1 MRVYAYVFCGCYE
14 HGRVKRPPP
23 DPEIVGVL
31 TNGDVAC
38 HHPTPAQ
45 CKAFEAWRLHACRHL
60 NGVVT
65 GGELGHRLPREALH
79 QVMRP
84 HHRAFPI
91 FVRKVLGCKPQT
103 RFSHL
108 TLKQVARLEVELS
121 RFKNFH
127 LPDRKCDNEL
137 QYYRGQMKQ
146 LVRAALKLQRPIAM

>member
-1 MRVYAYVFCGCYE
+1 MKLQAYVFCGCYE
-14 HGRVKRPPP
+14 HGPVKRPPP

-45 CKAFEAWRLHACRHL
+45 HMAFVAWRNHACRHRDGL
-60 NGVVT
+60 VT
-65 GGELGHRLPREALH
+65 GGQLGHRLPREVL
-79 QVMRP
+79 
-84 HHRAFPI
+84 HRAMFPHRRTFPI

-108 TLKQVARLEVELS
+108 TVKQVAKLQVELT

-127 LPDRKCDNEL
+127 LADRKCDKEL
-137 QYYRGQMKQ
+137 KYYRGQMKQ
-146 LVRAALKLQRPIAM
+146 LVRAALKFQQPIAM